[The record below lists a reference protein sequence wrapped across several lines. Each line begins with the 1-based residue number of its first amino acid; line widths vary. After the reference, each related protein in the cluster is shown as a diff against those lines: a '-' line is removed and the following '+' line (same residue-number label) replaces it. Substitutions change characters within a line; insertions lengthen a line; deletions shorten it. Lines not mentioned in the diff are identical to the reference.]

1 MQALRRGHLQV
12 RLVLGKVSRAKNE
25 LVGHPSLLGKAMER
39 LETKGTKH
47 IPMAW

>member
-1 MQALRRGHLQV
+1 
-12 RLVLGKVSRAKNE
+12 VLGKVRTTTISQAKNE
-25 LVGHPSLLGKAMER
+25 LVGHPSLLGKAVEG